1 MSMFYKVDQLKRELD
16 ASHPLPMAT
25 VQSLKK
31 DFLVRNTYHSS
42 AIEGNT
48 LTIYETKAVLEDGIV
63 VGGKSLKEHL
73 EVINHKEASLYI
85 EEHLEETVTEH
96 FIKEVHAL
104 ILSGIDR
111 QAAGAYRKEEVRIA
125 GATHDVTPSHL
136 IQDEMGQLVQWY
148 NESSHLHPVERASRL
163 HSKFVNIHPFRDGNG
178 RTARLLLNFSLLSA
192 GYLPVLFKV
201 EERISYYEALDLA
214 GAKGDC
220 QPFIKMVVELE
231 EASLQQYLALL
242 P

>member
-1 MSMFYKVDQLKRELD
+1 MFHKIDKLKRELD
-16 ASHPLPMAT
+16 ARRPLPTET

-31 DFLVRNTYHSS
+31 DFLVRNTYHSN

-48 LTIYETKAVLEDGIV
+48 LTIFETKAILEDGIV
-63 VGGKSLKEHL
+63 VGGKSLREHL

-85 EEHLEETVTEH
+85 EEHLGETVTER

-104 ILSGIDR
+104 VLSGIDR
-111 QAAGAYRKEEVRIA
+111 RTAGAYRKEAVRIA

-136 IQDEMGQLVQWY
+136 IQVKMAQLVQWY
-148 NESSHLHPVERASRL
+148 NGSSHLHPIERASRL
-163 HSKFVNIHPFRDGNG
+163 HSKFVNIHPFQDGNG
-178 RTARLLLNFSLLSA
+178 RTVRLLLNFSLLSG

-201 EERISYYEALDLA
+201 EDRISYYEALDLA

-242 P
+242 Q